1 MNLRYRR
8 ATYLL
13 FFLIFFVIAP
23 ILVLYAT
30 GYRYNF
36 KKNTLEKTGILFIE
50 SEPRGIAITVDG
62 KVRGVTPLRI
72 GRLLPNSYDVTVSQ
86 DGFYPWTSKL
96 TVTSNRTT
104 FAQDIQLFKK
114 TLPILIVNGDVNV
127 FTISPNR
134 EKLIYTTRDEATE
147 TVWLK
152 NLRNNSD
159 FTITDFNNR
168 SYISLESIAWSTD
181 NVKLLL
187 RQTFDSF
194 NTYLIIN
201 TETLEVENLFNISRL
216 SFDRMIWD
224 EENNNV
230 LYGLRRTVL
239 YKIDV
244 TADSVQTILSAN
256 IQDYRVVGNT
266 LYYIEQVANE
276 SFLNRSIV
284 TGSGDISEPEKIKLP
299 GSSLFQLAPSPSG
312 IITLLDMKSTDLFM
326 LNDDVF
332 NNADVDSHVILQDK
346 AKKMHWSDNEQ
357 SLLFYTDFE
366 LATFDRKTNQ
376 KNLIT
381 RYGEAITQAEWLN
394 QPTYIMYVVGTV
406 VNVTEAGARE
416 PRNVVQLASFNKIKN
431 VALTYNEKTLYI
443 AGSIGSQRGIF
454 SLELQ

>member
-8 ATYLL
+8 ATYSI
-13 FFLIFFVIAP
+13 FFLIFFVVTP
-23 ILVLYAT
+23 MLVLYAT

-36 KKNTLEKTGILFIE
+36 KKNALEKTGILFIE
-50 SEPRGIAITVDG
+50 SAPRGATIIVDG

-86 DGFYPWTSKL
+86 DGFYSWTSKL

-114 TLPILIVNGDVNV
+114 TLPILVVSGDVNV
-127 FTISPNR
+127 FTVSPNR
-134 EKLIYTTRDEATE
+134 EKLVYTTRDNATE
-147 TVWLK
+147 TLWLK

-159 FTITDFNNR
+159 FTITDFNHH
-168 SYISLESIAWSTD
+168 SYTNLEPIAWSAD
-181 NVKLLL
+181 NAKLLL
-187 RQTFDSF
+187 RQTVDSF
-194 NTYLIIN
+194 NTYLVIN
-201 TETLEVENLFNISRL
+201 TETLEVKNLFDITRL
-216 SFDRMIWD
+216 SFDHIKWD
-224 EENNNV
+224 EANSNT
-230 LYGLRRTVL
+230 LYGLRRAVL
-239 YKIDV
+239 YKIDL
-244 TADSVQTILSAN
+244 TSSSVQTVLSAN
-256 IQDYRVVGNT
+256 IQDYRVIGDT
-266 LYYIEQVANE
+266 LYYIEQVAHE
-276 SFLNRSIV
+276 SFLNRS
-284 TGSGDISEPEKIKLP
+284 TMTSSSDISEPEKIKLP
-299 GSSLFQLAPSPSG
+299 GSLLLQLAPAPSG
-312 IITLLDMKSTDLFM
+312 IITLLDMESTDLFM

-332 NNADVDSHVILQDK
+332 NDADVDSHVILQDK

-381 RYGEAITQAEWLN
+381 RYGEAITQAEWLK

-416 PRNVVQLASFNKIKN
+416 PRNVVQLASFNEIKN
-431 VALTYNEKTLYI
+431 VALTYNEKTLYV
-443 AGSIGSQRGIF
+443 AGSIGAQRGIF